1 MSLSSTPQAIYIWDS
16 TESYTTNETAWY
28 NGIWYKYIFTTASTA
43 GELPTEATATFT
55 ATNTLPTKDIISG
68 ESYATETRVMRSWTI
83 VDPRTLAEDPDG
95 PDQPPFGITSKTAD
109 LTAAA
114 LRGLNF
120 MALEPP
126 VPEDPFGPNPFIASY
141 PAFGSVELFFTEKIT
156 MPKVFVESGIDTTRT
171 VRNFESSWAF
181 YGSLAGMSV
190 DYGKA
195 VEGFDAVN
203 SEMTLANL
211 GGMIFGN
218 TEYFKDND
226 GYFDERVARINA
238 GSIPDEVGSD
248 ITTTRT
254 VDTYSLQAILNVNQF
269 DFGNTTQVSIRA
281 VSVSAWFGQTVEFRA
296 YKIYTTYSK
305 VDVPGAFIG
314 DPDIEKYLRDGG
326 SLVLVS
332 GDGVLTPRVYDWVG
346 PFMPAEI
353 EFTAY
358 ANYELSAQD
367 VAMPV
372 VTGSITIGPGKLCL
386 ESGIVMKDVTPGHDS

>member
-1 MSLSSTPQAIYIWDS
+1 MSLSSRPRDIFIWDK
-16 TESYTTNETAWY
+16 TKSYTFNETAWH

-43 GELPTEATATFT
+43 GQLPTEATETFT

-83 VDPRTLAEDPDG
+83 VDPRTLGNDDPDY
-95 PDQPPFGITSKTAD
+95 PKEPPFGISSKTAD

-120 MALEPP
+120 MALQPP
-126 VPEDPFGPNPFIASY
+126 LPEDPFGPNPFKPSY

-156 MPKVFVESGIDTTRT
+156 MPKVFVESGIDRTRT

-195 VEGFDAVN
+195 VEGFDAIN
-203 SEMTLANL
+203 SEMTLTSNF
-211 GGMIFGN
+211 IFGN

-238 GSIPDEVGSD
+238 GSIPNEVASS

-254 VDTYSLQAILNVNQF
+254 VDTYSLQAVLNVDQF
-269 DFGNTTQVSIRA
+269 GFGNFTQASVHA
-281 VSVSAWFGQTVEFRA
+281 ASVSAWFGQTVEFRA
-296 YKIYTTYSK
+296 YKIYATYSK

-332 GDGVLTPRVYDWVG
+332 GDGVLTPRVYNWVG

-358 ANYELSAQD
+358 ADYTLSAQD